1 MTTILADTK
10 LGVMVS
16 DSNVSD
22 EDRAWSRRKVWRI
35 GGALVG
41 VAGSTE
47 HWLPL
52 LDWLRHD
59 PDAEPPKFGDASLL
73 ILDRRGLRIYNC
85 SPFPERAQREAIGC
99 GGKVAMAVYEALGW
113 QDPAKA
119 VRITC
124 KHDAGSRAP
133 VRLYRL

>member
-22 EDRAWSRRKVWRI
+22 EDRAWSRRKVFRI

-41 VAGSTE
+41 VAGPNE
-47 HWLPL
+47 DWLPL
-52 LDWLRHD
+52 LDWLRKSPED
-59 PDAEPPKFGDASLL
+59 DPPKFGKASLM
-73 ILDRRGLRIYNC
+73 ILDSHGLRVYEA
-85 SPFPERAQREAIGC
+85 SPFPERSQREAIGS

-124 KHDAGSRAP
+124 KHDAGSRSP